1 MQPMRSLLILA
12 LAACGRPVD
21 RRIDTAAARG
31 LFELMPINVPNGMSD
46 LTIDDRGVLWAIAER
61 DRHIVEIELDDDDP
75 PTIKQHP
82 LDGVPAGVDTEALVW
97 LGDGHFA
104 IGAEGA
110 TTPTASI
117 MFGELRD
124 RQLVV
129 TRTRALSN
137 ADLGVELTA
146 NHGIEAVCGR
156 ADDLLAACE
165 TVGLL
170 PDGSR
175 YAPIVRVRGESL
187 SVIKVK
193 LTSDRGKLSALHCRF
208 DDNGNADVIA
218 IERHFGVAR
227 ILKFSIGR
235 DDQEVT
241 PTIELDLH
249 PILRDAMNL
258 EGIVRLADDRFVI
271 INDNQSKGTHGPTRL
286 LVFAKR

>member
-1 MQPMRSLLILA
+1 MQPMRLLLIVA
-12 LAACGRPVD
+12 LVACGRPPD
-21 RRIDTAAARG
+21 RRIDTEAARG
-31 LFELMPINVPNGMSD
+31 LFELMTIDVPNGMSD
-46 LTIDDRGVLWAIAER
+46 LTVDDRGVLWAIAER
-61 DRHIVEIELDDDDP
+61 DRHIVEIELSSP

-82 LDGVPAGVDTEALVW
+82 LDGVPAGVDTEALTW
-97 LGDGHFA
+97 LGNGHFA

-124 RQLVV
+124 RQLVI

-137 ADLGVELTA
+137 AELGVELTA
-146 NHGIEAVCGR
+146 NHGIEAVCGS

-165 TVGLL
+165 TVGRL

-175 YAPIVRVRGESL
+175 YAPLVRVRGDSL

-208 DDNGNADVIA
+208 DDSGNADVIA

-227 ILKFSIGR
+227 ILRFTLGR
-235 DDQEVT
+235 DDVEVT

-249 PILRDAMNL
+249 PILRDALNL
-258 EGIVRLADDRFVI
+258 EGIVRLADDRLVI